1 MKRILHILKRKDDSN
16 AVAVIRTQAQSNE
29 VTVLLIQDA
38 VDLELQGV
46 KGQIFSVAED
56 DVAEDE
62 KPSKNA
68 FHPQIGYKEMLGY
81 ILDSETVVTW

>member
-1 MKRILHILKRKDDSN
+1 MDRMKRILHILKQKEDLP
-16 AVAVIRTQAQSNE
+16 AVEIIRAQAQSNA

-46 KGQIFSVAED
+46 NAQVFALAED
-56 DVAEDE
+56 AKNQM
-62 KPSKNA
+62 KP
-68 FHPQIGYKEMLGY
+68 FHPQIGYKEMLAY